1 MRYPN
6 EELDK
11 YRKSAGDLENEL
23 IDEYR
28 QGGVTRREL
37 IQRGSVL
44 GMSFTVLSLVGGTP
58 FAAAAPKR
66 AIRRTGGTL
75 RVGSPSAD
83 GSLEPPLLQ
92 SLGALAV
99 SHMAGEQLVFA
110 DKNSVLR
117 PQLATSWKASKGSK
131 SWTFKIR
138 QGVKFHDGTP
148 MTVDDVVATFN
159 RLLTKN
165 SQALSSFNGVLSAG
179 GVHKVDDQ
187 TVRFDLDAP
196 NGFFPY
202 LTGQMTY
209 QAIILPKSYQLPS
222 DLSKPGEYTS
232 KMNGTG
238 PFMLKENRGAAGF
251 TFVSNPSYW
260 GGKPAIDTVAY
271 SILEDQARVT
281 ALQ

>member
-99 SHMAGEQLVFA
+99 SHMPGEQLVFA

-117 PQLATSWKASKGSK
+117 PRLATSWKASNGAKT
-131 SWTFKIR
+131 WTFQIR
-138 QGVKFHDGTP
+138 QNVKFHDGTP
-148 MTVDDVVATFN
+148 LTADDVVATFK
-159 RLLTKN
+159 RLLTKD
-165 SQALSSFNGVLSAG
+165 SQAQSSYKGVIV
-179 GVHKVDDQ
+179 GVKKTGAHSVQ
-187 TVRFDLDAP
+187 FDLANP

-202 LTGQMTY
+202 STSQQTY
-209 QAIILPKSYQLPS
+209 QAIILPKSYRLPS
-222 DLSKPGEYTS
+222 DLSKPGEWTS
-232 KMNGTG
+232 AMNGTG
-238 PFMLKENRGAAGF
+238 PFKLKANRGAAGF
-251 TFVSNPSYW
+251 TFEANPDYW
-260 GGKPAIDTVAY
+260 GGKPAIDTV
-271 SILEDQARVT
+271 
-281 ALQ
+281 